1 MMARTGPR
9 GGVTVLLAAAGLYL
23 GQVCVVVLSLPAVL
37 SPLVGVGVGV
47 LLGRYVEVNRER
59 TLADRT
65 RWGGRED
72 DLRAIA
78 EQVDAGRAPTSDPT
92 SRELA
97 RRYAADEAE
106 LGRFTRRLQGALVLL
121 FVVPSLL
128 VPTRGDAPLVE
139 VAAVVAVVVV
149 AWTVWHGWVV
159 PRRYER
165 VVAFLDAA
173 GPPR

>member
-1 MMARTGPR
+1 MATTGPR
-9 GGVTVLLAAAGLYL
+9 GGVTVLLAAFGLYL
-23 GQVCVVVLSLPAVL
+23 GQLTVVVLALPPVVA
-37 SPLVGVGVGV
+37 PLVGTGVGV
-47 LLGRYVEVNRER
+47 LLGRYVQVNRER

-65 RWGGRED
+65 RWGGREE

-78 EQVDAGRAPTSDPT
+78 EQVDQGRAPTSDPT

-121 FVVPSLL
+121 FVIPVLV
-128 VPTRGDAPLVE
+128 VPTRDDDLLVVIAGV
-139 VAAVVAVVVV
+139 VAAVVVG
-149 AWTVWHGWVV
+149 WTGWHGWVV
-159 PRRYER
+159 PRRYAR

-173 GPPR
+173 EPRA